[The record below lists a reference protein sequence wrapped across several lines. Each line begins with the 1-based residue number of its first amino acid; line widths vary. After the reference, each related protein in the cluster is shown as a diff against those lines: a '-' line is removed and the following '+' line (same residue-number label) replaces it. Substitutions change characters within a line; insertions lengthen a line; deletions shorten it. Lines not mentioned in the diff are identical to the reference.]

1 MKLDR
6 ICKARMWSKLAQP
19 RAADLPEP
27 KVRPRFFLRGFG
39 DFRCQLLIIRRRRAI
54 AELCLLHPPKADIG
68 TAGIYEYT
76 ALVEQDRH
84 KSTAPLPAPG
94 EETGI
99 TRAMESWDRPRTRCT
114 ADATSFHRWPRWA
127 GSASPYSEL
136 AAAMSGSQSGFS
148 TRPCRGQ

>member
-27 KVRPRFFLRGFG
+27 KVRPRFFLRAFG

-84 KSTAPLPAPG
+84 KSTAPLPLRVRKLVLPGRWRVGTAHAPDAPL
-94 EETGI
+94 
-99 TRAMESWDRPRTRCT
+99 TRLASIDGLVGLDQPVPTLSWRLP
-114 ADATSFHRWPRWA
+114 
-127 GSASPYSEL
+127 
-136 AAAMSGSQSGFS
+136 
-148 TRPCRGQ
+148 